1 MMFKDI
7 MQLLVDKHSS
17 AQKSGLDGLVSAEK
31 GFTNEED
38 VVGVLKDCYKNMR
51 MAVAQHKGGL
61 AIKEYRNARDLKEV
75 TNLSKMSI
83 RSERQNFLKPL
94 RHIQKAICGKE
105 TKEKQ
110 LASLLEHLTEKLTE
124 IKEVV
129 FDGKKE
135 GTSDERVSQIEARFQ
150 KSSDNFKSQVQMLE
164 NQYKNCKEQN
174 SKYLKQ
180 IEDY

>member
-83 RSERQNFLKPL
+83 RSER
-94 RHIQKAICGKE
+94 
-105 TKEKQ
+105 
-110 LASLLEHLTEKLTE
+110 
-124 IKEVV
+124 
-129 FDGKKE
+129 
-135 GTSDERVSQIEARFQ
+135 
-150 KSSDNFKSQVQMLE
+150 
-164 NQYKNCKEQN
+164 
-174 SKYLKQ
+174 
-180 IEDY
+180 